1 MAIERQTF
9 LNKLDINV
17 QNPSI
22 TVVNRVSYYEDGEE
36 INRNH
41 TETIYSTTNAE
52 EIVSESQLVQD
63 IWALVSGSEFV
74 L

>member
-1 MAIERQTF
+1 MAIEKQTF

-41 TETIYSTTNAE
+41 TETMYSTVNAE

-63 IWALVSGSEFV
+63 IWTLVSGSEFV